1 MNIIISTCLVIVT
14 VIIILV
20 AIEIIETLKKVKSAA
35 GSLEKLSRDI
45 DDRVMEVEPAFKMVQ
60 GVSNKINNIVSAIIN
75 GITSLF

>member
-35 GSLEKLSRDI
+35 ESLEKLSRDI